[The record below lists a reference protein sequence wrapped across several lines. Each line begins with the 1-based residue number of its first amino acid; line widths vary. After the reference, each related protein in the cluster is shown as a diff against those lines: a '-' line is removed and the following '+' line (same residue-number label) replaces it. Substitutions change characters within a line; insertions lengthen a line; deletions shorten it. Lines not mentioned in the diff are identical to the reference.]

1 MRLFSSKVT
10 RLTVVGPLAL
20 VYIALHRGD
29 YSRAALWFCI
39 SFLWAGIV
47 YKQRHKLDLSCEKI
61 VQK

>member
-10 RLTVVGPLAL
+10 RLTIVGPLAL

-39 SFLWAGIV
+39 SFFVGWYCLQATSQV
-47 YKQRHKLDLSCEKI
+47 RLEL
-61 VQK
+61 